1 MERLLLLSAMA
12 PWLTGCASTP
22 VAPYTGEAS
31 RSGVVYL
38 ITGGWHTEIGLSRDA
53 AAQGLLPSLLE
64 SFPDA
69 RYLVFGWGERA
80 YYTSPNRGSGD
91 ALRALAPGPAA
102 LLVIPLSVPPPEA
115 FGPESV
121 LALPVSTPGLA
132 HLDAYL
138 RDQVATDAN
147 GTPLRI
153 AAGPELGSA
162 FYASTG
168 EYSIART
175 CNTWT
180 AEALHVSGLPI
191 DATGVVFAW
200 QVLDEAQPLAIS
212 RQ

>member
-1 MERLLLLSAMA
+1 MA

-22 VAPYTGEAS
+22 VAPYTGDAP
-31 RSGVVYL
+31 RSAVVYL

-53 AAQGLLPSLLE
+53 AAEGLPPPLLD

-80 YYTSPNRGSGD
+80 YYTSPNPGCGD

-102 LLVIPLSVPPPEA
+102 LLVVPLSVPPPEA
-115 FGPESV
+115 FGPENV

-138 RDQVATDAN
+138 REEVATDAN
-147 GTPLRI
+147 GAPLRI
-153 AAGPELGSA
+153 AAGPDPGSV
-162 FYASTG
+162 FYASTS
-168 EYSIART
+168 EYSIALT

-180 AEALHVSGLPI
+180 AEALHVAGLPI

-200 QVLDEAQPLAIS
+200 QVLDEAQPLAITH
-212 RQ
+212 R